1 MSRADAA
8 FTGSI
13 PEIYDRR
20 LGPFVF
26 EPYARDLARR
36 LSGST
41 RSVLETAAG
50 TGIVTTE
57 LARALPGA
65 RIAATDL
72 NPAMLDHAA
81 KKPGLAAVEWAPADA
96 QALPF
101 PDAAFEAVV
110 CQFGV
115 MFFPHKARAF
125 AEARRVL
132 RPGGCFLFNV
142 WDRIEEN
149 EASFE
154 IERALEAEFPENP
167 PRFLRRTPH
176 GCHDTGL
183 LRGLLADA
191 GFSEV
196 RIEMVAKRGQA
207 PSAEDPAVGFCH
219 GSPMRA
225 EIEAHG
231 EGALERATAAAQREL
246 ADRFGKGPIDTKL
259 QAFVVQAVA

>member
-1 MSRADAA
+1 MSSTDSA
-8 FTGSI
+8 FIGSI

-36 LSGST
+36 LPGST
-41 RSVLETAAG
+41 RTLLETAAG
-50 TGIVTTE
+50 TGIVTRA
-57 LARALPGA
+57 LAQGLPGA
-65 RIAATDL
+65 QITATDL
-72 NPAMLDHAA
+72 NPTMLEHAA
-81 KKPGLAAVEWAPADA
+81 RKPGLGAVEWRQADA
-96 QALPF
+96 QSLPF
-101 PDAAFEAVV
+101 ADGAFEAVV

-115 MFFPHKARAF
+115 TFFPDKARAF

-132 RPGGCFLFNV
+132 RPGGCFLFSV

-149 EASFE
+149 EASYA
-154 IERALEAEFPENP
+154 IELALDAEFPGDP

-176 GCHDTGL
+176 GWHDTERLRAL
-183 LRGLLADA
+183 LSQA
-191 GFSEV
+191 GFGDV
-196 RIEMVAKRGQA
+196 TIEMVAKRGQA

-231 EGALERATAAAQREL
+231 EGALERATAAAQR
-246 ADRFGKGPIDTKL
+246 AVAARFGEGPIDTKL
-259 QAFVVQAVA
+259 QAFVIAATA